1 MSGLHRVHWSRR
13 VDPDGLR
20 LNDPLIKGLTD
31 LANQTLDSQESVV
44 KVNVPAVIKQKFGPK
59 ARIAY
64 LRTTK
69 NPTQPETVRG
79 IAQVNGE
86 ITIPGVKVISLT
98 AGYATIEL
106 DASLLE
112 QLANDNALTYF
123 DCADPMGI

>member
-13 VDPDGLR
+13 VDPNGLR
-20 LNDPLIKGLTD
+20 LNDPIIKDLTD
-31 LANQTLDSQESVV
+31 LANQALDSQESPM
-44 KVNVPAVIKQKFGPK
+44 KVPAVIKQKFGPK

-69 NPTQPETVRG
+69 SPAQPETVRG

-86 ITIPGVKVISLT
+86 ITIPGIKVISLT
-98 AGYATIEL
+98 AGYATLEL

-123 DCADPMGI
+123 DCEDAMSI